1 MRLNIDWVAPW
12 MYGRPRGGW
21 WFHRWH
27 SDKGII
33 SGGKDWGIRFMGLS
47 LHFTTDALWS
57 GISFSINVCEHKKP
71 APEPRHRRTERQA
84 SMHSGV

>member
-33 SGGKDWGIRFMGLS
+33 SGGKARNKPTISGKKASATPPAFRDLLIS
-47 LHFTTDALWS
+47 LA
-57 GISFSINVCEHKKP
+57 
-71 APEPRHRRTERQA
+71 AAA
-84 SMHSGV
+84 SVRAAA